1 MTQSMNW
8 RYLLMFLVLALSVPS
23 MVWAQDGIV
32 VTDDQVNA
40 IAQKLYCPVCENIT
54 LDTCGTS
61 ACADWRYEIRLQ
73 LEQGKTEVQI
83 TEDFVRRFGDR
94 VVGTPLD
101 PLLRAMSL
109 YVPWILVAAALIG
122 VAFVLLKRRPAQTP
136 VVVQTT
142 DRSHYDDLF
151 EQDLSN

>member
-73 LEQGKTEVQI
+73 LEQGKTEAQI

-136 VVVQTT
+136 VVVQAT

>member
-136 VVVQTT
+136 VVVQAT